1 MLENHLK
8 QMYDDVKN
16 DLISKTEEE
25 LQHELYW
32 DWDPNSTHE
41 WNTYKFFSMLDIYR
55 RRCRIWE
62 EHHNGSYNVVE
73 RVRDKYLMAKIE
85 MFLQE
90 LKNADETTHL

>member
-1 MLENHLK
+1 MIENVITRLSDRV
-8 QMYDDVKN
+8 QNELV
-16 DLISKTEEE
+16 SKTEID
-25 LQHELYW
+25 LQNEWYW
-32 DWDPNSTHE
+32 DWDPNSTYE
-41 WNTYKFFSMLDIYR
+41 WNTYKFFSMLDIYK

-85 MFLQE
+85 MFLQK

>member
-1 MLENHLK
+1 MIENVITRLSDRV
-8 QMYDDVKN
+8 QN
-16 DLISKTEEE
+16 ELISKTEID
-25 LQHELYW
+25 LQNEWYW
-32 DWDPNSTHE
+32 DWDPNSTRE
-41 WNTYKFFSMLDIYR
+41 WNTYKFFSMLDIYK

-90 LKNADETTHL
+90 LKNA